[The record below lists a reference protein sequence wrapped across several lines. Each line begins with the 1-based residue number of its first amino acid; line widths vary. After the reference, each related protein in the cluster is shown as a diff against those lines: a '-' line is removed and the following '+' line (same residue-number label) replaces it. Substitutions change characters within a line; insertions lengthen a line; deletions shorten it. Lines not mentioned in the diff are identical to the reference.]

1 MIRTSRYR
9 SSKRRRAALAVAAL
23 AMMAGVVAAVPAF
36 AAPGWV
42 LQTTVNSASG
52 TLNTLDAVSCTS
64 ASNCVAVGNYQ
75 NSADSYALAEHW
87 NGSTWA
93 LQAPVNPSGDTAF
106 FLAGVSCPTATYCI
120 AVGVNQPTVASST
133 VVAEVWNGS
142 TWALQSAVS
151 PTLAWLSAVS
161 CSATNN
167 CEAVGTD
174 SAGTLAEHWNGSAW
188 STQTVPAAVKG
199 LSAVDCVS
207 ATFCEATSGSAEA
220 ASWNG
225 STWSAQTMQPGTIF
239 AVACGSASS
248 CEAVGYSYIDREG
261 YSLAEHWNGS
271 TWADQTI
278 ASPGSGASLDAV
290 SCPSATSCTAAGVY
304 TTTTGDG
311 NGLTLVDYWN
321 GSTWVQQSTP
331 NPSGTLQEA
340 DFQGISCPTTAVC
353 TAVGDWY
360 ATSPS
365 LARTL
370 GEQN

>member
-1 MIRTSRYR
+1 MIRSLHFRPTR
-9 SSKRRRAALAVAAL
+9 KRRAALAVAAL
-23 AMMAGVVAAVPAF
+23 AMMAGVVAAVPAS
-36 AAPGWV
+36 ATTGWV
-42 LQTTVNSASG
+42 LQTTANPAGG

-75 NSADSYALAEHW
+75 NSAGDSYALAEHW

-93 LQAPVNPSGDTAF
+93 LQAPVIPSGDTALF
-106 FLAGVSCPTATYCI
+106 FTGVSCPTATYCI

-151 PTLAWLSAVS
+151 PTRAWLSGVS
-161 CSATNN
+161 CTATSN

-174 SAGTLAEHWNGSAW
+174 STGSLAEHWNGSAW
-188 STQTVPAAVKG
+188 SAQTVPATITG
-199 LSAVDCVS
+199 MSAVDCLS
-207 ATFCEATSGSAEA
+207 ATFCEAIAGGNKA

-239 AVACGSASS
+239 SVACASASN
-248 CEAVGYSYIDREG
+248 CEAVGYLLVGEEANT
-261 YSLAEHWNGS
+261 LAEHWNGS
-271 TWADQTI
+271 TWADQTVPSTVDP
-278 ASPGSGASLDAV
+278 ALYSV
-290 SCPSATSCTAAGVY
+290 SCASATSCTAAGEGSN
-304 TTTTGDG
+304 TSGDG
-311 NGLTLVDYWN
+311 VTAAEFWN
-321 GSTWVQQSTP
+321 GTTWTQQTTP
-331 NPSGTLQEA
+331 NPSGAEVA
-340 DFQGISCPTTAVC
+340 NFQGISCPTTAVC